1 MEAVVEAARNRTLPP
16 VPPGWTESI
25 DPYTEEVVYV
35 NSRTGARVNIIYI
48 TTNFMPFYD
57 SSSTFFHVLEK
68 LFFVGVANHQ
78 I

>member
-57 SSSTFFHVLEK
+57 SSSKIFPRFGEIVLCRSS
-68 LFFVGVANHQ
+68 
-78 I
+78 